1 MAASPQALAAVKAAK
16 NLNRWGGFA
25 ARRYAERHGAL
36 ALYLKAVGIEWKLA
50 AKRQREASPC

>member
-1 MAASPQALAAVKAAK
+1 MKASAKAIAAVRAAK

-36 ALYLKAVGIEWKLA
+36 DMYLKAVGIEWKLA
-50 AKRQREASPC
+50 AKRQRKASQC